1 MEHPVPDALHEL
13 NQRLA
18 RCLAEPSPA
27 NVRALDEEWWDLLE
41 AFLPECVTEF
51 NGGSI
56 ELHAEERA
64 LVNHGLFAHPALMAE
79 YERALKGAESPELDL
94 PRHALERAVREAL
107 RAERVTELQT
117 LLARLNTD
125 LDEWPNLHLQ
135 AVRYRDRKIHEAL
148 PDARGRELHT
158 IYAELDDRLEAWL
171 GTSQPPDELREYI
184 NSRAK
189 RVSTILEPMQ
199 QQAAVLAAR
208 LEALQ
213 SRREVLRAAS
223 RVSGRFLPPGQ
234 DTGLAELEAE
244 VAAMTARHAAELA
257 VAEVVA
263 AAEAVQD
270 SVRHLLSM
278 QRQRRETEEALSE
291 EQALAGQ
298 VSLSDLK
305 RAMRVELRNM
315 RGQMRIAAR
324 YAHAEPCA
332 VPCDGIAIASQAE
345 CLEAMHRVRELDPG
359 LFANPS
365 VQRFG
370 IPRLLLWPGIGTGV
384 YDPAR
389 NRLIAPRRCP
399 GGITAALAHAAIL
412 YRIEVDATWNSRSLL
427 ESYRGALTSAERRQS
442 NLKLRARLQRDY
454 VTFMTD
460 EAEGRESLP
469 RALRQWFESHIA
481 PPRDQPR
488 LPPEYRGLDLRQ
500 LRQRLEA
507 LAHQPLSAD
516 REHRA
521 ACLAWALAPDDAEVA
536 RNAALPHVLKAVDM
550 APDNAAFLYSAA
562 VLHMRVGAFQRALT
576 YFAEFIQTQGPSW
589 WSNKANELCARCR

>member
-1 MEHPVPDALHEL
+1 MEHSVPDALHEL
-13 NQRLA
+13 NQRLE
-18 RCLAEPSPA
+18 RCRAQPTPA
-27 NVRALDEEWWDLLE
+27 NIRALDEEWWDLLE

-64 LVNHGLFAHPALMAE
+64 LVNHGLFAHPTLLPE
-79 YERALKGAESPELDL
+79 YERALKGTESPGLDL

-107 RAERVTELQT
+107 RAERVAELQQ
-117 LLARLNTD
+117 LLSRLNTD

-135 AVRYRDRKIHEAL
+135 AVRYRDRKVLEAL
-148 PDARGRELHT
+148 PDGGGHELQSL
-158 IYAELDDRLEAWL
+158 YAELDDRLEAWL
-171 GTSQPPDELREYI
+171 ATTTPPDELREYVETRLARI
-184 NSRAK
+184 HAMLAPRQ
-189 RVSTILEPMQ
+189 E
-199 QQAAVLAAR
+199 QAAALATKLA
-208 LEALQ
+208 ALQ
-213 SRREVLRAAS
+213 SRREVMRAAS

-234 DTGLAELEAE
+234 DASLNELEAE
-244 VAAMTARHAAELA
+244 IAQLAGRHATELA
-257 VAEVVA
+257 VAELVA

-270 SVRHLLSM
+270 SIRHLLDM
-278 QRQRRETEEALSE
+278 QKQRRDTEEQLAE

-324 YAHAEPCA
+324 YAQAEPCV
-332 VPCDGIAIASQAE
+332 VPFDDIPVASQAD
-345 CLEAMHRVRELDPG
+345 CLQAMHRIRELDPG

-365 VQRFG
+365 VLRFG
-370 IPRLLLWPGIGTGV
+370 VPHLLLWPGVGTGV

-389 NRLIAPRRCP
+389 NRLIVPRRCP
-399 GGITAALAHAAIL
+399 GGITAALAHACIL
-412 YRIEVDATWNSRSLL
+412 YRIEVDATWHGRSLL
-427 ESYRGALTSAERRQS
+427 ESYRGALTAAERRQS
-442 NLKLRARLQRDY
+442 NLKLRAKLQRDY

-469 RALRQWFESHIA
+469 RALRQWFEGQIA

-488 LPPEYRGLDLRQ
+488 LPPEYRALEPRQ
-500 LRQRLEA
+500 LRQRLEG

-521 ACLAWALAPDDAEVA
+521 ACLAWALAPDDAEVT

-550 APDNAAFLYSAA
+550 EPRNPAYLYSAA
-562 VLHMRVGAFQRALT
+562 VLYMRVGDFQRALK
-576 YFAEFIQTQGPSW
+576 YFGMFTDVQGPGW
-589 WSNKANELCARCR
+589 WSNKARELSARCR